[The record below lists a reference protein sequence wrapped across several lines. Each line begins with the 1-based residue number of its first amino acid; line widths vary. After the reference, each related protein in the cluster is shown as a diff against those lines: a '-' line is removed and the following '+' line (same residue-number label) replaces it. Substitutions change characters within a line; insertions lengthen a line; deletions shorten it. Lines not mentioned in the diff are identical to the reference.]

1 MQQGRPG
8 VWVGDWRRPLLIGA
22 KPSGRAGCSSRA
34 DAHHMLRA
42 RRFPSYKQSRHL
54 EAALHTQPAHAL
66 PCGCLST
73 ARAGPP
79 GKSKGGQPKQNL
91 FLIYVDALSVVNN
104 KRAGRGPPPQQQQGQ
119 GQSKADQQQ
128 QQQFE
133 QQLLLQRDL
142 SAAAPNMPD
151 FTLKDLQ
158 FILTFTGE
166 IALPQ
171 SWGVYC
177 RTRFTATCHCPAL
190 HNPAARLDSVV

>member
-1 MQQGRPG
+1 
-8 VWVGDWRRPLLIGA
+8 VVA
-22 KPSGRAGCSSRA
+22 C
-34 DAHHMLRA
+34 
-42 RRFPSYKQSRHL
+42 
-54 EAALHTQPAHAL
+54 
-66 PCGCLST
+66 CT

-79 GKSKGGQPKQNL
+79 GKNKGGQPKQNL

-104 KRAGRGPPPQQQQGQ
+104 KRAGRGQPQPQQQGQQQGQ
-119 GQSKADQQQ
+119 GQSEADQQQ

-166 IALPQ
+166 VVLAQPHCLTPFKA
-171 SWGVYC
+171 G
-177 RTRFTATCHCPAL
+177 CHCAWT
-190 HNPAARLDSVV
+190 AAQK